1 MGSTDDGLYVLV
13 QANNKKYGGDQMKKL
28 LSILLSAAMVLS
40 LAGVVLLFMGFW
52 CSPAGE
58 IHNSVLV
65 GFGEVST
72 FSGALF
78 GVDYSYKYKIRRDEN
93 GE

>member
-1 MGSTDDGLYVLV
+1 MGYCKRRGWSLGCQLWVAVL
-13 QANNKKYGGDQMKKL
+13 
-28 LSILLSAAMVLS
+28 LS

-58 IHNSVLV
+58 IHSSVLV